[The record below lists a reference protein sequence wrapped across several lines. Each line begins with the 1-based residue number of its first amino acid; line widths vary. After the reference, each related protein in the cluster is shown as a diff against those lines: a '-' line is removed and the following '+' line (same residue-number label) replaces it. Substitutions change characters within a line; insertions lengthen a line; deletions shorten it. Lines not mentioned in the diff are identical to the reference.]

1 MDAFKLIPLV
11 QLLSDTGAPYD
22 FTFNNVPF
30 TYEDLSTPAGLA
42 EIATYAEGI
51 GPSKRQIVP
60 AETVDLDGDGN
71 PDDLNGDGYF
81 SDADK
86 VLGEPTSL
94 VDDAHTAG
102 LLVYPYTFR
111 SDEEFLASDYEG
123 NPELEYEQFIQL
135 GVDGY
140 FSDFPETGKKVRA
153 QIVADEVRSP
163 QNRGVLAGEA
173 VDNLP
178 SSGGFEGMAYSPD
191 RQTLYP
197 LLEKR
202 VVGDP
207 ENALRIYE
215 FDLEKQSFAEELVGF
230 YGLENPSY
238 AIGDFTPINERE
250 FLVLE
255 RDGKQGEEAEF
266 KKIFKIDIT
275 GVDGNGFVAKEE
287 VADLLNIQD
296 PNDLNGDGSTTFD
309 FPFEAIEDLLVLDE
323 NTILVANDNN
333 YPFSMGREGDIDN
346 NEIILLQLDEPLNLA
361 AGIGLPAF
369 SNL

>member
-1 MDAFKLIPLV
+1 
-11 QLLSDTGAPYD
+11 
-22 FTFNNVPF
+22 
-30 TYEDLSTPAGLA
+30 
-42 EIATYAEGI
+42 
-51 GPSKRQIVP
+51 
-60 AETVDLDGDGN
+60 
-71 PDDLNGDGYF
+71 
-81 SDADK
+81 
-86 VLGEPTSL
+86 
-94 VDDAHTAG
+94 
-102 LLVYPYTFR
+102 
-111 SDEEFLASDYEG
+111 
-123 NPELEYEQFIQL
+123 
-135 GVDGY
+135 
-140 FSDFPETGKKVRA
+140 
-153 QIVADEVRSP
+153 
-163 QNRGVLAGEA
+163 
-173 VDNLP
+173 
-178 SSGGFEGMAYSPD
+178 MAYSPD

-309 FPFEAIEDLLVLDE
+309 FPFVTIEDLLVLDE
-323 NTILVANDNN
+323 DTILVANDNN

-361 AGIGLPAF
+361 AGIGLPAMT
-369 SNL
+369 SNAASFL